1 MREFFHSG
9 KFKVLMCIF
18 ALLFGFMIYAAVS
31 GGAAS
36 IPEAVLT
43 TITQPFATAATAVSD
58 WVQGTIDKFVNAD
71 KYRQENEILRQ
82 QLSEMYQQIM
92 DKDKT
97 DEENEELRKI
107 LGIADEHE
115 DFRWSAPCS
124 VIARNS
130 SDVFGGFT
138 INRGSNDGLEL
149 YDPVFTAVG
158 LVGMISEIAP
168 SYAKVTTI
176 LSTDLEI
183 GAITSSS
190 HVVGVIEND
199 IKYSSD
205 GKCLMSYI
213 SKDSGIK
220 KGDVIVTSGS
230 VVFPESLII
239 GTVTEVFDDE
249 NGLSVHAVIE
259 PAEDVFKITSVFVIT
274 DFEGQGVETE

>member
-9 KFKVLMCIF
+9 KFKVLVCIF

-36 IPEAVLT
+36 IPETVLT
-43 TITQPFATAATAVSD
+43 TITQPFSAAATSVSS

-71 KYRQENEILRQ
+71 KYQQENEILRQ

-92 DKDKT
+92 DKNKT
-97 DEENEELRKI
+97 DEENEELRKM
-107 LGIADEHE
+107 LGIAEE
-115 DFRWSAPCS
+115 NTDFQWSAPCS

-130 SDVFGGFT
+130 GDVFGGFT
-138 INRGSNDGLEL
+138 INRGSNDGIEL
-149 YDPVFTAVG
+149 YDPVFTSIG
-158 LVGMISEIAP
+158 LIGMVSEIAP
-168 SYAKVTTI
+168 NYAKVTTL
-176 LSTDLEI
+176 LSTELEI
-183 GAITSSS
+183 GAITSSK

-199 IKYSSD
+199 IKYSAD

-213 SKDSGIK
+213 SKDSDINV
-220 KGDVIVTSGS
+220 GDVVVTAGS

-239 GTVTEVFDDE
+239 GTISEIYDDE

-259 PAEDVFKITSVFVIT
+259 PSEDVFKITSVYVIT

>member
-9 KFKVLMCIF
+9 KFKVLVCIF

-36 IPEAVLT
+36 IPEAILT

-92 DKDKT
+92 DKEKT

-107 LGIADEHE
+107 LGIAEEHS

-124 VIARNS
+124 IIARNS
-130 SDVFGGFT
+130 SDIFGGFT

-158 LVGMISEIAP
+158 LVGRISEIAP

-176 LSTDLEI
+176 LSTDIEI
-183 GAITSSS
+183 GAITASD

-199 IKYSSD
+199 IKYSAD

-213 SKDSGIK
+213 SKESNIK
-220 KGDVIVTSGS
+220 EGDVVVTSGS

-239 GTVTEVFDDE
+239 GTVTEVYDDE